1 MLGVKDCVDVGTL
14 FPVGPDVDCA
24 SAGGDVAGVVED
36 FEL

>member
-1 MLGVKDCVDVGTL
+1 MLDVEDCVGVGTL

-24 SAGGDVAGVVED
+24 SAGVDVAGVVED